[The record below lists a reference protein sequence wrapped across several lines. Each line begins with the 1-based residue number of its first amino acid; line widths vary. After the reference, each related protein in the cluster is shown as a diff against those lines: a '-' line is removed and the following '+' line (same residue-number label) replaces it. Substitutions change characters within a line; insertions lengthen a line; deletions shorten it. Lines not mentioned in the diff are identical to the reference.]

1 MSKEVK
7 VKILDMEYDEEEKI
21 FVMRVLH
28 IEKKEEVRL
37 VMRAKD
43 FGIFEEVPID
53 VINNFCE
60 EMKDKEK
67 NLFIETEQS
76 KINKN
81 EKLSEEKLLE
91 TDEDMN
97 KYPLEE
103 VMRKIYKEEIQ
114 KDES

>member
-1 MSKEVK
+1 MSKEVR
-7 VKILDMEYDEEEKI
+7 VKILDMEYDEEEQI
-21 FVMRVLH
+21 FIMRVLH
-28 IEKKEEVRL
+28 IEKREEIRL

-53 VINNFCE
+53 VINTFCE
-60 EMKDKEK
+60 EMKNKEK

-76 KINKN
+76 KIDKDGT
-81 EKLSEEKLLE
+81 LSEEKILE

-103 VMRKIYKEEIQ
+103 VVRKIYKEEY

>member
-7 VKILDMEYDEEEKI
+7 VKILDMKYDEEEKI

-28 IEKKEEVRL
+28 IEKREEVRL

-43 FGIFEEVPID
+43 FGISKEVPID
-53 VINNFCE
+53 VINTFCE
-60 EMKDKEK
+60 EMKNKEK

-76 KINKN
+76 KRDKDG
-81 EKLSEEKLLE
+81 KLSEEKMLE
-91 TDEDMN
+91 TDKDMS

-103 VMRKIYKEEIQ
+103 VERIYKEEIQ